1 MQLNVIVHLG
11 RAAAMLVSLLL
22 LAGCGASTKK
32 VKVAEKDYDW
42 SDYKGTY
49 AAGGDAAKPSEP
61 APKKVAASEKSEKS
75 EKSDKDSEKKISKA
89 KIQGESVS
97 SVSADVVAGAS
108 KTALKSNVVST
119 NTVVGAEY
127 EQLQVVLNKGVAVQI
142 VRPAAKP
149 DGAGPKVRSPKA
161 RSEGLAETDASYY
174 DEQADV
180 LVLVQAA
187 KKATSKKALKAIL
200 KKTDDAPAAAE
211 PAAAP
216 AKPKKKKK
224 KAE

>member
-1 MQLNVIVHLG
+1 MLLNVNVHLG

-22 LAGCGASTKK
+22 IAGCGASTKK
-32 VKVAEKDYDW
+32 VNVAEKEYDW

-49 AAGGDAAKPSEP
+49 AVGAKPEEPP
-61 APKKVAASEKSEKS
+61 APKKVAKADKAEKS
-75 EKSDKDSEKKISKA
+75 EKSDKADKADKEEKKISKA

-108 KTALKSNVVST
+108 KTALKSKVVST

-142 VRPAAKP
+142 IRPAAKP

-180 LVLVQAA
+180 LVLVQTA

-200 KKTDDAPAAAE
+200 KKQDE
-211 PAAAP
+211 AAP
-216 AKPKKKKK
+216 KPAKKS
-224 KAE
+224 KA

>member
-22 LAGCGASTKK
+22 VAGCGASTKK
-32 VKVAEKDYDW
+32 VNVAEKDYDW

-49 AAGGDAAKPSEP
+49 AAGASAKPEEP
-61 APKKVAASEKSEKS
+61 APKKVAKA
-75 EKSDKDSEKKISKA
+75 EKSDKAEKAEKSDKADKEEKKISKA

-108 KTALKSNVVST
+108 KTALKSKVVST

-142 VRPAAKP
+142 IRPAAKP

-200 KKTDDAPAAAE
+200 KKQEDA
-211 PAAAP
+211 AAAP
-216 AKPKKKKK
+216 TPTPKPAKKPKG
-224 KAE
+224 

>member
-1 MQLNVIVHLG
+1 MLAYSVHIDVIVHLG
-11 RAAAMLVSLLL
+11 RLTAMLVSVLLV
-22 LAGCGASTKK
+22 AGCGASTKK

-49 AAGGDAAKPSEP
+49 ADGAKAEP
-61 APKKVAASEKSEKS
+61 ASKTEAAPKKVAKAEKSEKADKPEKS
-75 EKSDKDSEKKISKA
+75 EKADKDSEKKVSKA

-97 SVSADVVAGAS
+97 SVSADMVAGAS
-108 KTALKSNVVST
+108 KTALKSKVVST

-127 EQLQVVLNKGVAVQI
+127 EQLNVVLNKGVAVQI
-142 VRPAAKP
+142 IRPAAKP
-149 DGAGPKVRSPKA
+149 DGSGPKVRSPKA

-200 KKTDDAPAAAE
+200 KK
-211 PAAAP
+211 
-216 AKPKKKKK
+216 
-224 KAE
+224 